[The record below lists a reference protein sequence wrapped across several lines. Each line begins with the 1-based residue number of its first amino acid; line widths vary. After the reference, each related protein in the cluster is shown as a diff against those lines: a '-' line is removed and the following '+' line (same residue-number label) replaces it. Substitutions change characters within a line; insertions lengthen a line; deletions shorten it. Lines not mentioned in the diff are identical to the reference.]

1 MKRVPKDFNLLPSI
15 DEKTLRAAIED
26 FLKAEPKWID
36 RAIEHDFALWRR
48 PRHEVE
54 KELLLYQGLH
64 AIALHR
70 KAHALYSKGKRVE
83 ARQLAQ
89 AVRRITAG
97 IEIHPGAKIGKNF
110 FIDHGTGIVIGEAA
124 IIGDDVMF
132 YHRVTLGSDGKPL
145 PEGKRRHPKLG
156 NRIVVNTGA
165 ELLGASTIGDD
176 VLIGAGAKIIG
187 NVSVG
192 KGARIGPELVIR
204 KNVPEKAT
212 VIGYNPQTFDLV
224 FR

>member
-1 MKRVPKDFNLLPSI
+1 MLAAPKDFDLLPTVSPAM
-15 DEKTLRAAIED
+15 LRKAIND
-26 FLKAEPKWID
+26 LLKSEPEWID
-36 RAIEHDFALWRR
+36 RAIEHDFALWNR
-48 PRHEVE
+48 PRREVE

-70 KAHALYSKGKRVE
+70 KAHALYVKGKRVE
-83 ARQLAQ
+83 ARSLAQ
-89 AVRRITAG
+89 AARRITAG
-97 IEIHPGAKIGKNF
+97 VEIHPGAQIGRNF

-145 PEGKRRHPKLG
+145 PKGQRRHPKLG
-156 NRIVVNTGA
+156 NRVVINTGA

-176 VLIGAGAKIIG
+176 VVIGAGAKIIG
-187 NVSVG
+187 SIKVG
-192 KGARIGPELVIR
+192 KAARIGPELVIR
-204 KNVPEKAT
+204 KDVPEKAT